1 MAAAAKASLQ
11 ILHDLQQGKE
21 VFQAML
27 IEGSLYTDIVGLATT
42 TIAVRCVLMCG
53 RFCISQWPMPFGVL
67 RRESFAQ
74 VGEHVYKMLLLLV
87 FQQYTFAE
95 SVAYQLAFDLQ

>member
-11 ILHDLQQGKE
+11 LLHDLQQGKE

-42 TIAVRCVLMCG
+42 TIALRCVLMCG
-53 RFCISQWPMPFGVL
+53 RFCLSQWTMPFGML

-74 VGEHVYKMLLLLV
+74 VGEHVYNAA
-87 FQQYTFAE
+87 FACV
-95 SVAYQLAFDLQ
+95 STVHVCWVWSLPTSF

>member
-27 IEGSLYTDIVGLATT
+27 IEGSLYADIIGLATT
-42 TIAVRCVLMCG
+42 TIALRCVLMCG
-53 RFCISQWPMPFGVL
+53 RFCISQWSMPFGVL
-67 RRESFAQ
+67 RRGSFAQ
-74 VGEHVYKMLLLLV
+74 VGERVYNAAFACVATAHVCWVCSLPTS
-87 FQQYTFAE
+87 F
-95 SVAYQLAFDLQ
+95 

>member
-1 MAAAAKASLQ
+1 
-11 ILHDLQQGKE
+11 
-21 VFQAML
+21 
-27 IEGSLYTDIVGLATT
+27 
-42 TIAVRCVLMCG
+42 
-53 RFCISQWPMPFGVL
+53 MPFGVL